1 MLSDVQPLLP
11 KNTMQAQATL
21 PKISLDKIVERI
33 MAFRQIS
40 RIDQRLLMSSLLSK
54 DSLSEQDQSSIN
66 RVFDALQRGL
76 LKVVD

>member
-1 MLSDVQPLLP
+1 
-11 KNTMQAQATL
+11 MQAQATL

-66 RVFDALQRGL
+66 QVFDALQRGL

>member
-1 MLSDVQPLLP
+1 MSDVQPLLP

-21 PKISLDKIVERI
+21 PQISLDKIVERI

-54 DSLSEQDQSSIN
+54 DSLSEQDQSNIN

>member
-1 MLSDVQPLLP
+1 
-11 KNTMQAQATL
+11 MQAQATL

-54 DSLSEQDQSSIN
+54 DSLSEQDQSNIN

>member
-1 MLSDVQPLLP
+1 
-11 KNTMQAQATL
+11 MQAQATL

>member
-1 MLSDVQPLLP
+1 MSDVQPLVP
-11 KNTMQAQATL
+11 RNTMQAQATL

-54 DSLSEQDQSSIN
+54 DSLSEQDQSNIN

>member
-1 MLSDVQPLLP
+1 
-11 KNTMQAQATL
+11 MQAQATL

-54 DSLSEQDQSSIN
+54 DSLSEQEQSSIN

>member
-1 MLSDVQPLLP
+1 
-11 KNTMQAQATL
+11 MQAQATL

-54 DSLSEQDQSSIN
+54 DSLSEQEQSNIN